1 MSLIDHNLA
10 PESLDSYWM
19 PFTPNRQFR
28 ENPRFIVRARG
39 MHYFDSTGHQILDGS
54 AGLWCVNAGHYREHI
69 NDAIARQLQEL
80 DFAHSFN
87 SGHPLAFQYA
97 NRLVQHFPETL
108 NHVFFV
114 NSGSEAVDT
123 ALKIALAYHKA
134 RGKGSK
140 TRLIGREKGYHGM
153 GFGGVSVGGLVKNRS
168 AFGPLLPGVDH
179 IRHTLDIERNAF
191 SRGLPAHGAELADDL
206 QRLVDLHGADTIAAL
221 IVEPVAG
228 AGGVVLPPE
237 GYLKRLRE
245 ICTANDIL
253 LIFDEVITGFGR
265 LGASCAAE
273 RFGVVPDIMTTAKGI
288 TNATIPMGAV
298 FVSDTIYDAFMAVD
312 EPGVELNHGYTYSG
326 HPVACAAAMATLDI
340 YEQEDLFSRAHLLH
354 DHWMDNALRLQGEPN
369 VIDVR
374 CFGFIAAIELAPRP
388 GAPMQRGVE
397 AGKKCY
403 EKGVW
408 VRNIGDALVLSPP
421 LIISEEEISQVFTT
435 IIEAVRETH

>member
-1 MSLIDHNLA
+1 MGLIDHNLA
-10 PESLDSYWM
+10 PDSLDSYWM

-39 MHYFDSTGHQILDGS
+39 MHYFDSNGHQILDGS

-69 NDAIARQLQEL
+69 NAAIARQLQEL

-97 NRLVQHFPETL
+97 NRLVKHFPDTL

-123 ALKIALAYHKA
+123 ALKIALAYNKA

-168 AFGPLLPGVDH
+168 AFGPLLPGTDH

-191 SRGLPAHGAELADDL
+191 SRGLPAEGAELADDL
-206 QRLVDLHGADTIAAL
+206 QRLVDLHGADTIAAV

-237 GYLKRLRE
+237 GYLARLRE

-265 LGASCAAE
+265 LGAVCAAE

-298 FVSDTIYDAFMAVD
+298 FVSDTIYDAFMAVED
-312 EPGVELNHGYTYSG
+312 PGVELNHGYTYSG
-326 HPVACAAAMATLDI
+326 HPVACAAAMATLDL
-340 YEQEDLFSRAHLLH
+340 YEEENLFSRARLLH
-354 DHWMDNALRLQGEPN
+354 DVWMDAALQLQGEPN

-374 CFGFIAAIELAPRP
+374 CFGFIAAIELAPRA
-388 GAPMQRGVE
+388 GAPGLRGIE
-397 AGKKCY
+397 AGKRCY

-408 VRNIGDALVLSPP
+408 VRNIADALVLSPP
-421 LIISEEEISQVFTT
+421 LIISEAEIAEVFAT
-435 IIEAVRETH
+435 IISAVRETH